1 MPVYGYIYKITNT
14 KTNHTYIGQTTTL
27 LKLRYRLDI
36 IRGWIK
42 ERKERTNQKFI
53 EELNEEDLELT
64 EILDVAFCQYH
75 LDKLEVYYINKFNC
89 CDNGY
94 NTHPG
99 NHKSKDGIE
108 EFNQILLKH
117 NLEFIDGEL
126 RRIV

>member
-1 MPVYGYIYKITNT
+1 MTIFE
-14 KTNHTYIGQTTTL
+14 QTWYNKYMNNYCTASTL
-27 LKLRYRLDI
+27 IKLANAGKLDETI
-36 IRGWIK
+36 INEWIK

-94 NTHPG
+94 NSHPG